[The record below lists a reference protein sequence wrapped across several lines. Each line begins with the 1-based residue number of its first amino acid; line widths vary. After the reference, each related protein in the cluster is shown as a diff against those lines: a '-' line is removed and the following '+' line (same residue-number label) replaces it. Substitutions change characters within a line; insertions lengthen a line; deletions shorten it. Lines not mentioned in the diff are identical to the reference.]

1 MGRRILLAVAVAWMA
16 ASALGQQ
23 GSRLPVADWR
33 RGLLVMGA
41 VTRTSARFIAEA
53 ASTAPDGAEYD
64 LTVVE
69 LDASKEDTSGLDGTL
84 EQLPG
89 AVVLRTS
96 GVRLAHRPRAIE
108 LQQLSPDSWYQACVS
123 SMGCVVFK
131 TFPGETKQP
140 APRTCRGGLACGQ
153 HSTFFVSCD
162 RWVEDGDD
170 DMWATFIGKEQLGPG
185 SIRSVN
191 RTAAAPQDTPALA
204 FVHLGD
210 QVYMDGVVAAA
221 LASTESLPLDA
232 LVERFRAF
240 YRASWG
246 RPAMRQVLRRG
257 AHFFLAD
264 DHDFF
269 NNARADHRSL
279 AHEIAGE
286 HDARLFIRHTV
297 SGNVHFNDIAL
308 AGYIAFAEYQLQTQ
322 RDISGL
328 DETQPRT
335 LYVTVGST
343 PASTPASIPEADAGA
358 APEAL
363 STAEADSVFNSSLL
377 DAEIFRHVTDTY
389 NLTGTGEAAAEF
401 TMAPETALAPSETSH
416 SFQLGTTAYLL
427 MDSRIPRLFA
437 SDPNGDEHPILSNAT
452 LLAVLRE
459 LRAFE
464 QDSAVSEVVVA
475 ASIPLVWM
483 DEMFAQLANFWE
495 KERYTAHPVEQ
506 AGFVA
511 LLELLAASSKTH
523 LLVGGDVHVQAQSWA
538 CRSSSVLMDT
548 PVYAKAA
555 ALLAGVLREA
565 GHNSAAA
572 AVAAS
577 ATNPDAVLAAVA
589 GVMAGH
595 PVRPR
600 RDACL
605 TQVVTSGVT
614 VGSSTRGEHIV
625 ALYNGA
631 LRWVNHIRVGPWAG
645 RLSDIAMVN
654 NYLRIDSGDAA
665 TEAAVRSETSLW
677 WSPASPDSAAP
688 ARWEKSELY
697 SPLSC
702 TALRSGPEGAAVAW
716 IGAANA
722 SAPRFDGSV
731 EEWERALRLQA
742 SSVRHAQGVNA
753 VADDQDGVECDCGAV
768 PASRVTLS
776 SCRRRSRTDENMAQD
791 LVDFSKPVWTNIGV
805 ILLVAV
811 VVAYQAVW
819 FVLARVVAVAGAA
832 TGVW

>member
-483 DEMFAQLANFWE
+483 DEVFAQLANFWE

>member
-483 DEMFAQLANFWE
+483 DEVFAQLANFWE

-791 LVDFSKPVWTNIGV
+791 LVDFSKPVWTNIGI
-805 ILLVAV
+805 ILLVVV

>member
-1 MGRRILLAVAVAWMA
+1 M
-16 ASALGQQ
+16 SAGAPQLPPGA
-23 GSRLPVADWR
+23 GSRDGCSATPLRPVPSTS
-33 RGLLVMGA
+33 L
-41 VTRTSARFIAEA
+41 TRSLFN
-53 ASTAPDGAEYD
+53 P
-64 LTVVE
+64 
-69 LDASKEDTSGLDGTL
+69 
-84 EQLPG
+84 P
-89 AVVLRTS
+89 
-96 GVRLAHRPRAIE
+96 
-108 LQQLSPDSWYQACVS
+108 
-123 SMGCVVFK
+123 F
-131 TFPGETKQP
+131 
-140 APRTCRGGLACGQ
+140 
-153 HSTFFVSCD
+153 
-162 RWVEDGDD
+162 
-170 DMWATFIGKEQLGPG
+170 
-185 SIRSVN
+185 RS
-191 RTAAAPQDTPALA
+191 
-204 FVHLGD
+204 
-210 QVYMDGVVAAA
+210 
-221 LASTESLPLDA
+221 
-232 LVERFRAF
+232 
-240 YRASWG
+240 
-246 RPAMRQVLRRG
+246 
-257 AHFFLAD
+257 LAD

-483 DEMFAQLANFWE
+483 DEVFAQLANFWE